1 MEVQNGSKKNTGD
14 FLSINVEHNLTAIF
28 KRDDNYSA
36 KRVPLVEQ
44 FCQFG
49 FTSVKFEYQFH
60 CIVPVTTTKTVYA
73 HVMKQHLCGNYLAYI
88 VLTSLQPN
96 NQMNILQVYVTH
108 GLNYIAHLVNGNQ
121 TGLVLTLL

>member
-1 MEVQNGSKKNTGD
+1 M
-14 FLSINVEHNLTAIF
+14 
-28 KRDDNYSA
+28 
-36 KRVPLVEQ
+36 VEQ

-49 FTSVKFEYQFH
+49 FTSVKLEYQFH

-73 HVMKQHLCGNYLAYI
+73 HVMKQYLCGNYLAYI

-96 NQMNILQVYVTH
+96 NQINILQVYVTH

-121 TGLVLTLL
+121 TGSVLTIL